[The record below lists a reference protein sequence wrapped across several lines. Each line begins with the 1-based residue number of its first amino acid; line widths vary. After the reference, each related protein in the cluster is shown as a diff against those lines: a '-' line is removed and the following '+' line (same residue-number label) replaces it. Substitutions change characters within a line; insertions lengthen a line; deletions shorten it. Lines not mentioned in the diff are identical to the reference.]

1 MEKVNKWLKNPSFL
15 KLIMI
20 SVAVLA
26 PIFYSL
32 SFIKSVWDPYA
43 GAKNL
48 PIAVVNEDKAVK
60 YNKKTLAVGDQTVAQ
75 LKKNH
80 DLKWVFVNENA
91 AREGLKNREFYTV
104 VTIPSDFSKNA
115 ATVMSKK
122 PKQMQLKYKTNDS
135 LNYLAETMSDVGI
148 KQLNT
153 MIRSAVTKA
162 YATAMFSQLKTL
174 GAGMNKAASGAQ
186 QISDGTVTL
195 TNGTKQYTAAVSQI
209 NDGIQT
215 LKVSV
220 TPLKAGASQLA
231 SGSSTLANGVSQY
244 TAGVAKLNSG
254 VNTLNSKSGDLLTG
268 MNTFNSGL
276 TKFTAGNAQ
285 LNTGLNTLS
294 TNSAALRAGATS
306 LQSASNQFGL
316 LNNGASQVAS
326 GVQTFNNNLQSSNIV
341 SSLTQALSMQEQV
354 TSLEKQLST
363 VQSLLKQLSGIDV
376 NALTTA
382 VDKLQNQAFTTA
394 VDMGNLYTSLDDNQ
408 KISDDADQINS
419 LLNSDKTLSSDT
431 KAKLANLATEIKSK
445 ANDSTTQINSANNS
459 WGNLLGVMLDTQS
472 TLQPQIDTVQSLS
485 KQLPALQSTMT
496 QAQSLLTQTDTLLAA
511 LKKNQGLLTAMPTP
525 LASLQSA
532 TSQIAAG
539 TQKLAD
545 STGSINTLVNGINQY
560 TNGVDTAANGAA
572 QLASNSDRLISGF
585 KLLYDGTNQYTQG
598 VSQVKTGTATLVSN
612 NTTLNN
618 GASQLSTALS
628 SLNSQVPSLIDGVNK
643 LATGTQTLNGNSN
656 KLVNGMTKISSGSSQ
671 LATQLSNGADKVNSN
686 IGTTNNAEMFATPT
700 SLQHTSTSKV
710 PNYGHA
716 LAPFAMAT
724 GLFIGV
730 LIFTLEFPAN
740 RRRKAPKDAI
750 RVLNDEFKRAVSV
763 SLAMVVIL
771 NVIMML
777 SGLQVDHVLDLFWIC
792 LVYTLAQMAIMQ
804 FLTLIMGRLG
814 TIIGL
819 LLFIA
824 SIGGAGGMFPM
835 QVTNSFFNAIH
846 PLLPMTYAING
857 LRQAITGGLGNS
869 YASINALVLLGVAVL
884 FYLLFLLAAST
895 LIKKEVLEVE
905 SKQITQEI

>member
-1 MEKVNKWLKNPSFL
+1 MEKVSKWLKSKSFL

-32 SFIKSVWDPYA
+32 SFIKSVWNPYA

-48 PIAVVNEDKAVK
+48 PIAVVNKDKAVK
-60 YNKKTLAVGDQTVAQ
+60 YNRKTLAVGNQTVAQ

-80 DLKWVFVNENA
+80 DLKWIFVSENVA
-91 AREGLKNREFYTV
+91 KKGLKNREFYTV

-115 ATVMSKK
+115 ATVMSKQ
-122 PKQMQLKYKTNDS
+122 PKQMHLKYKTNDS
-135 LNYLAETMSDVGI
+135 LNYLAETMSEVGI

-186 QISDGTVTL
+186 QISDGTVVL
-195 TNGTKQYTAAVSQI
+195 ANGTKQYTAAVSQI
-209 NDGIQT
+209 NNGVQT

-220 TPLKAGASQLA
+220 APLKSGASQLA
-231 SGSSTLANGVSQY
+231 SGSAALANGISQY
-244 TAGVAKLNSG
+244 TAGVDKLNSG
-254 VNTLNSKSGDLLTG
+254 VNTLNGKSSDLLTG

-276 TKFTAGNAQ
+276 SQYTAGNTK

-294 TNSAALRAGATS
+294 SNSAALRMGVAS
-306 LQSASNQFGL
+306 LKSASNQFGL

-326 GVQTFNNNLQSSNIV
+326 
-341 SSLTQALSMQEQV
+341 
-354 TSLEKQLST
+354 LEKQLTT
-363 VQSLLKQLSGIDV
+363 VQSLLKQLSSIDV
-376 NALTTA
+376 NSLTTA

-394 VDMGNLYTSLDDNQ
+394 ADMGNLYTSLDDNQ

-419 LLNSDKTLSSDT
+419 LLNNDKSLSSDT
-431 KAKLANLATEIKSK
+431 KAKLANLATEIKTK
-445 ANDSTTQINSANNS
+445 ATDSTNQINSANDS

-472 TLQPQIDTVQSLS
+472 TLQPQLDTVQNLS
-485 KQLPALQSTMT
+485 QKLPALQSTMT
-496 QAQSLLTQTDTLLAA
+496 QAQSLLTQTDTLLSA
-511 LKKNQGLLTAMPTP
+511 LKKNQDLLTAMPTQ

-532 TSQIAAG
+532 TGQIAVG
-539 TQKLAD
+539 TQKLAN

-560 TNGVDTAANGAA
+560 TSGVDTAANGAA
-572 QLASNSDRLISGF
+572 QLASKSDRLISGF

-598 VSQVKTGTATLVSN
+598 VSQVKAGTNTLVSN
-612 NTTLNN
+612 NASLNS

-628 SLNSQVPSLIDGVNK
+628 SLNLQVPSLIDGVNQ
-643 LATGTQTLNGNSN
+643 LATGTQILNGKSD
-656 KLVNGMTKISSGSSQ
+656 KLLNGMTQLSSGSNK
-671 LATQLSNGADKVNSN
+671 LATQLNSGANKVNSN
-686 IGTTNNAEMFATPT
+686 IGTPNNAQMFASPT
-700 SLQHTSTSKV
+700 SLQHTSTSTV

-740 RRRKAPKDAI
+740 RRHKTPRDAVK
-750 RVLNDEFKRAVSV
+750 VLNEEFKRAVSV

-771 NVIMML
+771 NMIMIL
-777 SGLQVDHVLDLFWIC
+777 SGLKVDHIFDLFWVC
-792 LVYTLAQMAIMQ
+792 LIYTLAQMAIMQ

-819 LLFIA
+819 LLFVA

-846 PLLPMTYAING
+846 PFLPMSYAING

-895 LIKKEVLEVE
+895 LIKRDVLVTDTKE
-905 SKQITQEI
+905 ITQEI